1 MFKIKVYENLDECR
15 QLWQNNWAN
24 ACLFDLWPVR
34 DCFQKQ
40 YNNRPYFLVAEDHGK
55 LCGLLALS
63 WIEEKQCFGHFP
75 GETWQG
81 KTWLEQNRIAARD
94 IDVFKTLLA
103 HLPDETKIRYL
114 TRESMLLDEEAMR
127 LDEIG
132 YMFFPRQYGYSFK
145 KYMQQFSGKSRKK
158 LGRELDRLK
167 APGLSIRHD
176 RLSDVDL
183 MFRMNLEAFGEWSYF
198 NDSRFMHAFED
209 LLAWLHKKRLL
220 RVTTIL
226 LGGKAA
232 AVDVGA
238 LWGSSYTVLA
248 GGTHPEFPGVAKLI
262 NFHHL
267 EWACFQRLEVVDF
280 LCGNFGWKE
289 RFHLTPRPLYQ
300 IHIPSK
306 TETPKDL
313 HAEKRIAC
321 A

>member
-1 MFKIKVYENLDECR
+1 M
-15 QLWQNNWAN
+15 
-24 ACLFDLWPVR
+24 
-34 DCFQKQ
+34 
-40 YNNRPYFLVAEDHGK
+40 AEDHGK

-158 LGRELDRLK
+158 LGRELDHLK

-267 EWACFQRLEVVDF
+267 EWACFQRLEEVDF

-289 RFHLTPRPLYQ
+289 RFHLTPQPLYQ

-313 HAEKRIAC
+313 HAEKKIAC